1 LADWLPD
8 GITINVSDFFS
19 KTEGC
24 STIDC
29 VRQSLGKICQN
40 GTLAGC
46 LRSAGLICSEK
57 STNPN
62 CMTVIAAPVDCT
74 KGDEPDCQGTTPP
87 FDNKPAACPDGA
99 TCAPESP
106 DPGTQSEVSED
117 PEGQESPSPPE
128 SSGGDETVTPGP
140 TTTTV
145 VEPNDAPATE

>member
-1 LADWLPD
+1 GGSRHETSAGTAGPSVGEVRTVFVPQAGTAPQEAVAPPPFRFNLADWLPD

-62 CMTVIAAPVDCT
+62 CMTVIAAP
-74 KGDEPDCQGTTPP
+74 
-87 FDNKPAACPDGA
+87 
-99 TCAPESP
+99 
-106 DPGTQSEVSED
+106 
-117 PEGQESPSPPE
+117 
-128 SSGGDETVTPGP
+128 
-140 TTTTV
+140 
-145 VEPNDAPATE
+145 